1 MGLEGTLSK
10 DNNKKIR
17 IRKRKNKEILIKW
30 LIWHVISSG
39 AGCQVPLGFT
49 HQTGGRTETR
59 GGEGPAGKNIK
70 TVLADG
76 EGKDT
81 NRDMIRGAVSP
92 CVTVCERQKNET
104 KRGTQT

>member
-1 MGLEGTLSK
+1 MAHLACHLQWSEMSGSTRIHSSDWWMDRHEG
-10 DNNKKIR
+10 
-17 IRKRKNKEILIKW
+17 W
-30 LIWHVISSG
+30 G
-39 AGCQVPLGFT
+39 
-49 HQTGGRTETR
+49 
-59 GGEGPAGKNIK
+59 GPAGKNIK